1 MMKDTSIEFETEM
14 AFERL
19 IGALWIT
26 SGTLIVLLIVLM
38 VYAAAEPERTQAAT
52 NEIRPYSQGIEINR
66 GFFKLILNDC
76 SELER

>member
-1 MMKDTSIEFETEM
+1 MMKDTTIEFETEM

-38 VYAAAEPERTQAAT
+38 VYAAAEPEGTQAAAT
-52 NEIRPYSQGIEINR
+52 NEIRPYSQGIETNR
-66 GFFKLILNDC
+66 GFF
-76 SELER
+76 